1 MPEFQIKKGNVVFAA
16 NSNFN
21 TLAYIVTGRVLM
33 QLPGTQIELTEKD
46 IIGLIDLTTHIHS
59 CDYIALEDTVV
70 ETYPCNNYSDFSRLI
85 TSQSMC
91 GAVFDGFARQL
102 QAFLDTYTLMRYEC
116 STMFAYLH
124 NSYDDYC
131 NFCKKSVTTPKELP
145 GLVDFPSLSLDE
157 VIDNW
162 KLQYYSD
169 FKEVFSQPDLSRI
182 QAHPSFYI
190 GLIHFGCQDMQSLL
204 NSFQTMHDY
213 LHELSFF
220 LINEDS
226 TDFLD
231 LYSSLLIPMA
241 REGSDTL
248 PVTAALSRLMLHIE
262 GIHSIDREM
271 YKKRLADYNTLLRK
285 LEDMSFAAADK
296 AYQKQVAE
304 TTNLLHNSVDIILD
318 FAEYSGE
325 QAILFKRTLE
335 AYKKMP
341 DKSATTDEAMSARKA
356 LTAQFY
362 ELYRAVFLNSTKTSD
377 VPPVILMFLNFGF
390 VDEELAGNDNASY
403 LYSISTNF
411 HGDEEKQI
419 YTIYEW
425 LLAIYNGKKAPRK
438 NEFDTDYAAHVN
450 ELLRAGSINSE
461 QASEMLGDTTQKVM
475 FELTNMFPSANRMT
489 YGRVTTFCPVF
500 SDHNVSKPLEECLC
514 TPDKIIGFLD
524 EIRQADYS
532 VFYRQ
537 FMYTSTEFNIA
548 REYIQKEVLPD
559 FILLPNVGIRGGVW
573 QEIEGNDRLSPATFL
588 LPVFSLES
596 LQMILTRMTGE
607 FRWEMCRRVQG
618 AKWNDVT
625 EHSLT
630 SDYYDYLQFFRKNNE
645 LSTEVKEK
653 LSVQLKKCK
662 NNFKEFFV
670 IDYMCWILYECK
682 GIPRMNRYARNI
694 LFAYCPFTK
703 SVRDSLLSNPLYE
716 QTIQKAAVK
725 LAKEQ
730 RRIDALIYRCRKN
743 QGKCPPELEAQKAF
757 LER

>member
-16 NSNFN
+16 NSNCN
-21 TLAYIVTGRVLM
+21 ALAYIVEGRVLM
-33 QLPGTQIELTEKD
+33 QLPGTQIELKAKD

-59 CDYIALEDTVV
+59 CDYIALEDTLI
-70 ETYPCNNYSDFSRLI
+70 ETYPCSNYGDFSRLI
-85 TSQSMC
+85 TSQSTC
-91 GAVFDGFARQL
+91 GTIFDGFEKQL
-102 QAFLDTYTLMRYEC
+102 QTFLDTYTLMRYEC

-124 NSYDDYC
+124 NSYTDYC

-145 GLVDFPSLSLDE
+145 GLVDFPSLSLDK

-169 FKEVFSQPDLSRI
+169 FKEIFSKPNISHI
-182 QAHPSFYI
+182 QAHPDFYI
-190 GLIHFGCQDMQSLL
+190 GLIHFGCQDMRSLL

-231 LYSSLLIPMA
+231 LYSSLLIPMT

-262 GIHSIDREM
+262 GIHSIDKEM
-271 YKKRLADYNTLLRK
+271 YKKRLADYNALLQK

-296 AYQKQVAE
+296 AYQKQAAE
-304 TTNLLHNSVDIILD
+304 TTNLLHNSADIILE
-318 FAEYSGE
+318 FADYSEE
-325 QAILFKRTLE
+325 QAILFKRALK
-335 AYKKMP
+335 AYKEMS

-362 ELYRAVFLNSTKTSD
+362 ELYRTVFLNSTQVSD
-377 VPPVILMFLNFGF
+377 VPPIVLMFLNFGY
-390 VDEELAGNDNASY
+390 VDEELAGSDNASY

-411 HGDEEKQI
+411 HGDEAKQV

-425 LLAIYNGKKAPRK
+425 LLAIYNGKKEPRK
-438 NEFDTDYAAHVN
+438 NEFDTDYTAHVS
-450 ELLRAGSINSE
+450 ELLRAGSINAE
-461 QASEMLGDTTQKVM
+461 QAASMRQDTTQKVM

-514 TPDKIIGFLD
+514 TPDKITDFLD
-524 EIRQADYS
+524 EIRQYDYS

-548 REYIQKEVLPD
+548 REYVQKEVLPD

-645 LSTEVKEK
+645 LSTEMKEK

-682 GIPRMNRYARNI
+682 GIPKINRYARNI
-694 LFAYCPFTK
+694 LFAYCPFK
-703 SVRDSLLSNPLYE
+703 KEVRDSLLSNPLYE
-716 QTIQKAAVK
+716 QTIQKAAIK

-743 QGKCPPELEAQKAF
+743 QGKCPPELEEQKAY
-757 LER
+757 LEL

>member
-1 MPEFQIKKGNVVFAA
+1 MSEFQIKKGNVIFAA
-16 NSNFN
+16 NSKLNA
-21 TLAYIVTGRVLM
+21 LAYIEQGRVLM
-33 QLPGTQIELTEKD
+33 QLPGTQIELTAKD
-46 IIGLIDLTTHIHS
+46 IIGLIDLNTHIHS
-59 CDYIALEDTVV
+59 CEYTALEDTVI
-70 ETYPCNNYSDFSRLI
+70 ETYPCNNYADFSKLI
-85 TSQSMC
+85 TSPTTC
-91 GAVFDGFARQL
+91 NLIFHGFENQL
-102 QAFLDTYTLMRYEC
+102 QTFLDTYTLMRYEC
-116 STMFAYLH
+116 STMFSYLH
-124 NSYDDYC
+124 NTYTDYC
-131 NFCKKSVTTPKELP
+131 NFCKKAVTTPKELP
-145 GLVDFPSLSLDE
+145 GLIDFPSLSLDE

-169 FKEVFSQPDLSRI
+169 FKEVFSQPDISRI
-182 QAHPSFYI
+182 QENPGFYI

-231 LYSSLLIPMA
+231 LYSSLLIPMT

-248 PVTAALSRLMLHIE
+248 PVTVALSRLMLHIE

-271 YKKRLADYNTLLRK
+271 YKKRHADYNTLLQK

-304 TTNLLHNSVDIILD
+304 TTDLLHNSADTILE
-318 FAEYSGE
+318 FAGYNEDQSVAFKQALKEY
-325 QAILFKRTLE
+325 KD
-335 AYKKMP
+335 MP
-341 DKSATTDEAMSARKA
+341 DKSATTDEAMKARRT
-356 LTAQFY
+356 LTGQFY
-362 ELYRAVFLNSTKTSD
+362 ELYRAVFLNSVKVEE
-377 VPPVILMFLNFGF
+377 VPPVVLMFLNFGY
-390 VDEELAGNDNASY
+390 VDEELAGSENASY

-411 HGDEEKQI
+411 RGDSEKQV

-425 LLAIYNGKKAPRK
+425 LLAIYNGEKEPRK
-438 NEFDTDYAAHVN
+438 NEFDTDYAAHVH
-450 ELLRAGSINSE
+450 ELAKVGSINAE
-461 QASEMLGDTTQKVM
+461 QAADMLHDTTQKVI

-514 TPDKIIGFLD
+514 TPDKITGFLD

-532 VFYRQ
+532 AFYRQ

-559 FILLPNVGIRGGVW
+559 VILLPNVGIRGGVW

-596 LQMILTRMTGE
+596 LQMILTRMAGE

-630 SDYYDYLQFFRKNNE
+630 SDYYDYLQFFRKNND
-645 LSTEVKEK
+645 LSTDTKEK

-662 NNFKEFFV
+662 NNFKEFFIV
-670 IDYMCWILYECK
+670 DYMCWVLYESK
-682 GIPRMNRYARNI
+682 GIPRLNRYARNI
-694 LFAYCPFTK
+694 LFAYCPFTRA
-703 SVRDSLLSNPLYE
+703 VRDALLSNPLYE

-730 RRIDALIYRCRKN
+730 RRMESLIYRCRKN
-743 QGKCPPELEAQKAF
+743 RGSCPPELEAQKAY
-757 LER
+757 LEL